1 MTSPG
6 ASFLIVGS
14 SISESVSSK
23 LTASGTEYVRKSLVS
38 SKANWREIQDRIGSD
53 LTAGVIITLNRR
65 IYERI
70 ARDKDQ
76 PYVVDL
82 LNSLALVPHL
92 VLVHEAVYGG
102 EQTLDLTE
110 PDPDEWED
118 DSWSDRTAAQV
129 FGVID
134 DEVRLAVNALLR
146 ESEISLSIYRRNA
159 EASLLAVAFIDDQL
173 GDLLFRLYIPGGRLF
188 EQEAT
193 QLISM
198 FHDWMTNVR
207 GINIRKDGYQTS
219 NGRVI
224 EFHANGEMGHSTWSS
239 EVAGFQEFV
248 AVVENP
254 EVAQSMLEGM
264 GLAPSRAQ
272 DLVAKYA
279 KQARR
284 LQLDIKYE
292 KQRRELAIREQFES
306 ELIDEAVTVPA
317 KVIADVIDSLMPSG
331 VTAQGQLAPPQSR
344 GPVLQINQQYIE
356 HAEGIVAQN
365 IAGNALVGLEAQ
377 EIEKL
382 ISTFGDEQAS
392 VLAEALR
399 ELVDKGAPT
408 ASRLRAKQRI
418 KAFLL
423 DVAGSV
429 KEASLAVLKKW
440 VEAQLG
446 L

>member
-1 MTSPG
+1 
-6 ASFLIVGS
+6 
-14 SISESVSSK
+14 
-23 LTASGTEYVRKSLVS
+23 
-38 SKANWREIQDRIGSD
+38 
-53 LTAGVIITLNRR
+53 
-65 IYERI
+65 
-70 ARDKDQ
+70 
-76 PYVVDL
+76 
-82 LNSLALVPHL
+82 
-92 VLVHEAVYGG
+92 
-102 EQTLDLTE
+102 
-110 PDPDEWED
+110 
-118 DSWSDRTAAQV
+118 
-129 FGVID
+129 
-134 DEVRLAVNALLR
+134 
-146 ESEISLSIYRRNA
+146 
-159 EASLLAVAFIDDQL
+159 
-173 GDLLFRLYIPGGRLF
+173 
-188 EQEAT
+188 
-193 QLISM
+193 
-198 FHDWMTNVR
+198 
-207 GINIRKDGYQTS
+207 
-219 NGRVI
+219 
-224 EFHANGEMGHSTWSS
+224 
-239 EVAGFQEFV
+239 
-248 AVVENP
+248 
-254 EVAQSMLEGM
+254 MLEGM